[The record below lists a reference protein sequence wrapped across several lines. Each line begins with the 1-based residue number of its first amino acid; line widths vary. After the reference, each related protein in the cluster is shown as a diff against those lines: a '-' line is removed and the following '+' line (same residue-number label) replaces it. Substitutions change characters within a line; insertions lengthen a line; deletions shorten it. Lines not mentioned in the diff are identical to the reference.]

1 MNDAQTTI
9 NEQRRVADECIAMKN
24 KEISFMDSR
33 ERSLLENFQK
43 LQKEYEILDRQ
54 HIRIKAAEYDKV
66 DVLKQ
71 NVELQGK
78 LKSNM
83 QDINYQTQ
91 EKERVLSEV

>member
-1 MNDAQTTI
+1 
-9 NEQRRVADECIAMKN
+9 
-24 KEISFMDSR
+24 
-33 ERSLLENFQK
+33 
-43 LQKEYEILDRQ
+43 LDRQ

-91 EKERVLSEV
+91 EKERVLGEV